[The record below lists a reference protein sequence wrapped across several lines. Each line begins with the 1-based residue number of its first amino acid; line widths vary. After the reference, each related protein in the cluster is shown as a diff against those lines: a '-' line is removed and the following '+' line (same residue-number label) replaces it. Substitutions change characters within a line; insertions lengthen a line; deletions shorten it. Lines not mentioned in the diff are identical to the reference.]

1 MARSGLG
8 VVFLCGALLA
18 ACGGD
23 DDGAGGTD
31 AGVEPDGGVAGDPFD
46 ADHVLEVEIEM
57 PPADWDALRGE
68 TRSVLETLGGDC
80 LAQPFESP
88 FTYREADLTIDGRR
102 FERVGLRKKGFLGS
116 LSEEKP
122 SLKVK
127 LDEYVSGQELAG
139 LDKLTFN
146 NSQQD
151 PSYVRQ
157 CLAYDVFRAA
167 GIPASRCNFAH
178 VSVNGDDLGLFV
190 HVESLDRQFLERHY
204 DDASGKMYEGTLSD
218 FRPDFRGTFDLKTED
233 IPDDGAE
240 IDAVVD
246 ALALPDDELIGAL
259 DPLVDL
265 DAFYTFW
272 AVEVLTRH
280 WDGYASNTNNFYLY
294 VDPTSG
300 QLSFIPWGVDGAFGP
315 NPLLGDPGA
324 PPVSVF
330 ATGLLARRLYL
341 HPDAQQAYI
350 ARLEE
355 LLDSVW
361 KENLLL
367 VKVAAMEELVAPI
380 VGGSAHADA
389 VDEVREAI
397 TTQRAAIEAELAGG
411 PPPWTQELRDAF
423 CLATIGQVEVE
434 FATTWGTQGAPDP
447 FAAGTGTWSAT
458 VDGSDLVAVTVGATA
473 GDDPDAPRAL
483 VQVFASLDDEHIA
496 VLFAQIEPSRYAGG
510 DHAIDWNG
518 VFGALYHYD
527 PETDTGELLGY
538 LGEGTLTLDDAG
550 ASAGAPVTGSIT
562 ADVVRLPF

>member
-1 MARSGLG
+1 MARTAAG
-8 VVFLCGALLA
+8 VVFLGALLLG

-23 DDGAGGTD
+23 DDGGGAD
-31 AGVEPDGGVAGDPFD
+31 AGVEADAGVDGDPFD
-46 ADHVLEVEIEM
+46 EGHVLEVEIDM
-57 PPADWDALRGE
+57 APGDWDALRGE
-68 TRSVLETLGGDC
+68 TRSILETLGGDC

-88 FTYREADLTIDGRR
+88 FTYREANITIDGRR
-102 FERVGLRKKGFLGS
+102 FESVGVRKKGFLGS
-116 LSEEKP
+116 LSEVKP

-127 LDEYVSGQELAG
+127 MDEYVDGQELAG

-190 HVESLDRQFLERHY
+190 HVESLDRQFLERNY
-204 DDASGKMYEGTLSD
+204 DDPSGKMYEGTLSD

-240 IDAVVD
+240 IDAVVE
-246 ALALPDDELIGAL
+246 ALALPDDELMDAL
-259 DPLVDL
+259 EPLVDL

-280 WDGYASNTNNFYLY
+280 WDGYASNTNNFYLS

-300 QLSFIPWGVDGAFGP
+300 KLSFIPWGVDGAFGP
-315 NPLLGDPGA
+315 NPRLGDPGA

-341 HPDAQQAYI
+341 HPDAQAAYV

-361 KENLLL
+361 KENLMI
-367 VKVAAMEELVAPI
+367 VQVARMEELIAPI
-380 VGGSAHADA
+380 VDGGSAHADA

-397 TTQRAAIEAELAGG
+397 TTQRAAIEEELAGG
-411 PPPWTQELRDAF
+411 PPPWTQELRDPF
-423 CLATIGQVEVE
+423 CLATVGQVEVAFE
-434 FATTWGTQGAPDP
+434 TTWGTQGAPDP
-447 FAAGTGTWSAT
+447 FAAGTGTWTAT
-458 VDGSDLVAVTVGATA
+458 VDGSELVDVSVGATA

-483 VQVFASLDDEHIA
+483 VQVFANLDDDHIA
-496 VLFAQIEPSRYAGG
+496 VLVAQIEPSRYAAG
-510 DHAIDWNG
+510 DQAIDWNG

-527 PETDTGELLGY
+527 PETDSAELLGY
-538 LGEGTLTLDDAG
+538 LGEGTLTLDEAG
-550 ASAGAPVTGSIT
+550 ASAGAAVSGSIT